1 MNKKK
6 AKRDFIDELSEM
18 LPKER
23 VERASK
29 NAMEEIFKI
38 ELSEIRKMMG
48 IKQKNVKAFSQS
60 SISRI
65 ESRKDI
71 KISTLIKYIEEIGM
85 GLEIKVYPKSK
96 HEKNKEITLLK
107 A

>member
-6 AKRDFIDELSEM
+6 IKRDFIDELSD
-18 LPKER
+18 
-23 VERASK
+23 
-29 NAMEEIFKI
+29 
-38 ELSEIRKMMG
+38 IRKMMG

-71 KISTLIKYIEEIGM
+71 KVSTLIKYFAEIGM